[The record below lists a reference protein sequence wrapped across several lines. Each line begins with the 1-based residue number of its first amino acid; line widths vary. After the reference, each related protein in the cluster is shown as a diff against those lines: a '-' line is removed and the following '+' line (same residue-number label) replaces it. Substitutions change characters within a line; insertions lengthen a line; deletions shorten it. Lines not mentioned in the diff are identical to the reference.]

1 MCIFRSAGI
10 LACRPGHWERG
21 VSWKCESSNGICG
34 KHDKTWKNWHD
45 FHVWFQLCNLMLHAP
60 SGKRNV
66 VNFNISQAPWD
77 YGGSFHFPNW
87 WRTLNSTLDLYLH
100 LFCLLWPP
108 QGWQPQITMFWCDWI
123 LIYEFHQLQLVGY
136 LGGIP
141 WSQTSLRS
149 LQTHLK
155 IIKVPFG
162 MLMVPSTPWPPE
174 MKTSYFVPQKT
185 NFRVMVSDQSTTS
198 KKKKV
203 GGWQSI
209 PVD

>member
-1 MCIFRSAGI
+1 MGAHSIFQTDGAPWIPHWTYICIFFVYFG
-10 LACRPGHWERG
+10 
-21 VSWKCESSNGICG
+21 
-34 KHDKTWKNWHD
+34 
-45 FHVWFQLCNLMLHAP
+45 
-60 SGKRNV
+60 
-66 VNFNISQAPWD
+66 
-77 YGGSFHFPNW
+77 
-87 WRTLNSTLDLYLH
+87 
-100 LFCLLWPP
+100 PP

-198 KKKKV
+198 KKKKGWGVTINTSRLV
-203 GGWQSI
+203 GKAPSPAWVSHQITSRTSRFKKSWCFFSPSEI
-209 PVD
+209 PLQKTGKFHLSTWRILSSNLFSGDDPLS